1 MSSIVSRRPETAS
14 DLGSAGS
21 PMNHRKEAFW
31 ISIRLGTSST
41 FSSLEKVR
49 RLLGAWVLAGKASPP
64 EGLEGGFKRRG
75 TGPTAQP
82 RRVSARQVPR
92 KRGRGRRLRQGIL
105 MGNSTCGGVPLAQL
119 YRVPRSGQAEF
130 VVIVTSRLSSRRG
143 DDGRVGLGGHGRER
157 APDRGPEG

>member
-1 MSSIVSRRPETAS
+1 MSSIVSRRPEEAS
-14 DLGSAGS
+14 DLGSEGS

-92 KRGRGRRLRQGIL
+92 KRGRGRRLPQGIL
-105 MGNSTCGGVPLAQL
+105 MGNSTCRGVPLQPTIPRRPVRSSQLRGERNEPAQ
-119 YRVPRSGQAEF
+119 RAAA
-130 VVIVTSRLSSRRG
+130 IVAARPSAAPAAN
-143 DDGRVGLGGHGRER
+143 DG
-157 APDRGPEG
+157 PT